1 MSETE
6 SSELSQDVVF
16 DLLSNPRRRFIL
28 SYLRQADGPVDLV
41 DLADQIAAWENDT
54 DVEELT
60 SQQRK
65 RVYVSIYQTHVP
77 KLANAGVVTHDQD
90 SGLVALAGDADEI
103 DRHLQGDEGAE
114 PWQFVYLGIAAF
126 GGLLYLAILAEL
138 PFFALVPEVA
148 AGILVVLLFGIAA
161 TTHFVYERYVS
172 RRPPTDLIDER

>member
-6 SSELSQDVVF
+6 SSQLSQDVVF

-28 SYLRQADGPVDLV
+28 SYLRQSEGPVDLV
-41 DLADQIAAWENDT
+41 DLADEIAAWENDT
-54 DVEELT
+54 DVENLT

-90 SGLVALAGDADEI
+90 SGLVALSSDANQI
-103 DRHLQGDEGAE
+103 DRHLQGDEERE

-126 GGLLYLAILAEL
+126 GGLLYLAILLEV
-138 PFFALVPEVA
+138 PFFALIPEAA
-148 AGILVVLLFGIAA
+148 AGVLVVLLFGIAA

-172 RRPPTDLIDER
+172 RRAPTDLIDGR